1 MLFLEVLKKDKG
13 KGITSST
20 YISNQYNRPAKI
32 FMLSKNKRLI
42 SRVEES
48 KKEKEIG
55 QKAIPYNDCIAYES
69 TSFRNSGF
77 VNVTCNVKK
86 VIN

>member
-42 SRVEES
+42 RRVEET

-55 QKAIPYNDCIAYES
+55 QRLYLIMTVLHMKALHLEIV
-69 TSFRNSGF
+69 GL
-77 VNVTCNVKK
+77 
-86 VIN
+86 